1 MVQFY
6 LFVRQFSLEE
16 EDVWRAV
23 FRWSKHQAKVE
34 MAVED
39 WTDYDRAGVC
49 KVRLFLN
56 VYCIHGTVSVH
67 TTFEF

>member
-6 LFVRQFSLEE
+6 VFVRQFSLEE

-34 MAVED
+34 MPVED

-49 KVRLFLN
+49 KVRLF
-56 VYCIHGTVSVH
+56 
-67 TTFEF
+67 